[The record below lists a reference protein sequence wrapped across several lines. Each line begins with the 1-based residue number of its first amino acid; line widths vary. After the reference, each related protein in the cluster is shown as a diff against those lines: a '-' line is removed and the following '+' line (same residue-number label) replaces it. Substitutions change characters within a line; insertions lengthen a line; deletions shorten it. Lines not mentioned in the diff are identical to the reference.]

1 MPGEHRFWPRPFWP
15 PRNWWLALLVILV
28 LAGALRFPGYGF
40 SLPYIDQPDEP
51 NFLLFRAHDHRLR
64 YCEVIE

>member
-1 MPGEHRFWPRPFWP
+1 MATITQNVDMAPFWPRPFWP

-40 SLPYIDQPDEP
+40 SLPYLWTNPMKSFSP
-51 NFLLFRAHDHRLR
+51 FR
-64 YCEVIE
+64 EE